1 MSTRANIFITNPD
14 TKQSLT
20 LYRHSDGYP
29 EVTGYELKHFCEKA
43 FNPKEHSGLPY
54 DWCMDVFELATKIV
68 KRPEYVLQGYGID
81 DLDNGADDIEWIYD
95 IELHECKAPVLRV
108 FQNIEHLHGFKRS
121 VEVPLSGFVE
131 YKGEDEPKPTA
142 DDAGNTTGAGA

>member
-14 TKQSLT
+14 TKQSIT

-43 FNPKEHSGLPY
+43 FIPKEHSGRPY

-68 KRPEYVLQGYGID
+68 KRPEYDLQGYGMD

-95 IELHECKAPVLRV
+95 IELHEFKAPILRIYP
-108 FQNIEHLHGFKRS
+108 NAAHLHGFKRGN
-121 VEVPLSGFVE
+121 EVNLADYKE
-131 YKGEDEPKPTA
+131 YHYA
-142 DDAGNTTGAGA
+142 DPAAGSADATGDCA